1 MIKVI
6 AIFTLSLGIVLA
18 GMTGIRDIN
27 INIQYA
33 YAHNFTPNSLSTF
46 LTLVYR
52 AQVELSLATNNFPL
66 NVTLASDH
74 AEDAA
79 KLVDDAYYFDDEI
92 VDDTDFVK
100 KYNEALRT
108 RNSTIHALVVA
119 NVVDQVLNEYGKA
132 FDIGYDLTNMSNM
145 IMAAPSVNS
154 SSSLSPLS
162 DSVNDPT
169 VTTNS
174 TIQTNNSQPVNIANF
189 QTAQEL
195 SKKAYEIF
203 KSKLL
208 SLTSSNNTDTASTMA
223 RLDKSMADLNHLVD
237 SKAPAQELMMMV
249 HGQVH
254 PNLQSAYDLKLK
266 Q

>member
-1 MIKVI
+1 MIVGMYNLVMIKVI

-18 GMTGIRDIN
+18 GMTGICDIN

-100 KYNEALRT
+100 KYNEALNT
-108 RNSTIHALVVA
+108 RNSTIHALAVA

-145 IMAAPSVNS
+145 IMAAPSANS
-154 SSSLSPLS
+154 SSSSSSSSPLS
-162 DSVNDPT
+162 DSANDPA
-169 VTTNS
+169 VTINS
-174 TIQTNNSQPVNIANF
+174 TIQTNNSEPVNIANF

-195 SKKAYEIF
+195 SKKAYEI
-203 KSKLL
+203 
-208 SLTSSNNTDTASTMA
+208 
-223 RLDKSMADLNHLVD
+223 
-237 SKAPAQELMMMV
+237 
-249 HGQVH
+249 
-254 PNLQSAYDLKLK
+254 
-266 Q
+266 